1 MLLGK
6 TLLLLTECD
15 TKLRSKIL
23 EIDNKYF
30 SQYTSRSLF
39 YHLLILILKNLI
51 TFLLK
56 NLDNYIY
63 IFALELI

>member
-1 MLLGK
+1 M
-6 TLLLLTECD
+6 EDD

-30 SQYTSRSLF
+30 SQYASRSLL

-51 TFLLK
+51 TF
-56 NLDNYIY
+56 
-63 IFALELI
+63 FAQKF